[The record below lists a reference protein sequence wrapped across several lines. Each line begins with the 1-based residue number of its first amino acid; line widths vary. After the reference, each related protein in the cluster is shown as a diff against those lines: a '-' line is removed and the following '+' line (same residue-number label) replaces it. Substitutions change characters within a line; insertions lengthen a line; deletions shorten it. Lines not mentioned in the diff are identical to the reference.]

1 MSRPLHDERA
11 PARWTSMQR
20 LRLLLENVR
29 LAFDT
34 LVAHRFRSFLTVLGI
49 FIGVLLVVTVAS
61 VLNGFRQSVV
71 DQVEQFG
78 TNNIYVYRMPFVQL
92 GPLSKELRLR
102 KPLRLVDAWAIR
114 DHCPSV
120 EVVSPG
126 IQVSTFLKRAV
137 YRGEQVDTPRL
148 RGVFPNN
155 AEVANRVIVEG
166 RFFTEQEND
175 HRAPVVVLGHAVAE
189 ALFPNGGAVGK
200 EILVAGHRY
209 TVVGTLE
216 KRKEGPFGRENEED
230 TLFLAPYWTI
240 LRHYPGTDDH
250 FIAVRSKSGM
260 IEPAIDEIVQ
270 VLRRQ
275 RRVRWNEENSFE
287 IGTAD
292 TLIRSFDD
300 IVFATL
306 AVMFLLSTVGFMVGG
321 VGVMNIMLVSV
332 RERTREIGLRKAV
345 GARRRDI
352 LGQFLVEA
360 VVLCAIGG
368 VAGLVVA
375 EGLLSLVGLV
385 LPQLAAATPWWARAF
400 AFLGS
405 GGVGLFFGLWPAWK
419 AANLDPVEA
428 LRHE

>member
-1 MSRPLHDERA
+1 MLRR
-11 PARWTSMQR
+11 R
-20 LRLLLENVR
+20 LNATIENVR

-34 LVAHRFRSFLTVLGI
+34 LAANRFRSFLTVLGI

-78 TNNIYVYRMPFVQL
+78 TNNVYIYRLPFVNL
-92 GPLSKELRLR
+92 GPMSREMRMR
-102 KPLRLVDAWAIR
+102 KPLRLKDADAIR
-114 DHCPSV
+114 DLCPSV

-126 IQVSTFLKRAV
+126 IQVPTFLKRAIHG
-137 YRGEQVDTPRL
+137 REEIDSPRL

-155 AEVANRVIVEG
+155 VEVANRVLEEG
-166 RFFTEQEND
+166 RFFTDQENE
-175 HRAPVVVLGHAVAE
+175 HRVSVVVLGAASAR
-189 ALFPNGGAVGK
+189 ALFPVGNAIGSEVLIDGRK
-200 EILVAGHRY
+200 Y
-209 TVVGTLE
+209 TVIGTLE
-216 KRKEGPFGRENEED
+216 KRREGPFGGQNEED
-230 TLFLAPYWTI
+230 TLFLAPYWTM
-240 LRHYPGTDDH
+240 RRFYPGEDDH
-250 FIAVRSKSGM
+250 FIAARSKSG
-260 IEPAIDEIVQ
+260 ELTAAIDEITQ
-270 VLRRQ
+270 VLRKQ
-275 RRVRWNEENSFE
+275 RRVRWNEDNNFE

-292 TLIRSFDD
+292 TLIKAFDE

-332 RERTREIGLRKAV
+332 KERTREIGLRKAV

-360 VVLCAIGG
+360 VVLCTIGG
-368 VAGLVVA
+368 VLGLVVA
-375 EGLLSLVGLV
+375 EGLLSLVGMVMPSLSSS
-385 LPQLAAATPWWARAF
+385 TPMWARAF
-400 AFLGS
+400 AFAGS

-419 AANLDPVEA
+419 AASLDPVEA